1 MGVGVAVRVIKRL
14 PWRFSL
20 LLLPPLPPLDFD
32 RPAVDGSSVW
42 SYPEHPALTS
52 NMSCIDNGS
61 RAVLL
66 APRLRPIALLKYP
79 PRIVKLTMPWTHN
92 TPFLCNLTVTCDAFK
107 ENSAGAAFSSERFIC
122 HIVTSTPSSREWTNP
137 FIFDSNLCTS
147 SRRTSSRCFLLLTS
161 AFQPT
166 TIVSPFSSPLIPLR
180 IFGSRLSA
188 IMEKLGLFSFSF
200 FSSPP
205 PKVEEIPSI
214 ALAKLDL
221 G

>member
-1 MGVGVAVRVIKRL
+1 MGVAAMGVGVAVRVIKRL

-32 RPAVDGSSVW
+32 RPAVVGSSVW

-92 TPFLCNLTVTCDAFK
+92 TPFLCNLTVTCEAFK

-147 SRRTSSRCFLLLTS
+147 SLVEQGRRICGGEMSDVCHKGVIKVR
-161 AFQPT
+161 QKH
-166 TIVSPFSSPLIPLR
+166 IPQN
-180 IFGSRLSA
+180 
-188 IMEKLGLFSFSF
+188 LFSLLPALNICLPTNNNYISF
-200 FSSPP
+200 FFS
-205 PKVEEIPSI
+205 
-214 ALAKLDL
+214 
-221 G
+221 